1 MGIKEALFENFHGF
15 VEGDKNAEIMVTS
28 CGVFCIDRQLNRII
42 GLYLIRAENKNP
54 HASLLENTNHSVLN

>member
-28 CGVFCIDRQLNRII
+28 CAIVYRQTAKQDHRALLINSCRKQEPSCI
-42 GLYLIRAENKNP
+42 P
-54 HASLLENTNHSVLN
+54 S